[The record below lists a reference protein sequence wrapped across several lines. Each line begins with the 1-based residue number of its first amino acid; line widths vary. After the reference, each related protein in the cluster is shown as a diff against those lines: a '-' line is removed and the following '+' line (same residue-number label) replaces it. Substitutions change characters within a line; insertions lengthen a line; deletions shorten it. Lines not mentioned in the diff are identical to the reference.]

1 MCSLIELQKPVRPA
15 TGGVLCGGSL
25 FLEVY
30 MAKPFL
36 SYEDQ
41 LNKLANEKALT
52 IPDREYAMTMLQRIG
67 YFSLIGGYKAPF
79 KNPTNNLYYRHVK
92 FEDIVA
98 LYAFDEDLRE
108 LFFKYILQVERHIR
122 SLLAYSFTEKHGEL
136 QTEYLDPGN
145 YDSDPAVQDDVN
157 RLINTL
163 DKLANR
169 TSDYPYINH
178 QRNTYGNVP
187 LWVLMNGITFGTL
200 SKFYL
205 LSTQDVK
212 TKVAKNFYKV
222 NEKQLT
228 QYLTVMTKFRNVCA
242 HNERLYSYKTKD
254 NIPNTTLHT
263 KLSIPQKGAQ
273 FVSGKRDL
281 FAMVIAFRYLLPNE
295 EFLAF
300 KKNLNVILKNYYK
313 RSSALPP
320 NILLKHMGFPKN
332 WNNIT
337 RYKK

>member
-1 MCSLIELQKPVRPA
+1 
-15 TGGVLCGGSL
+15 
-25 FLEVY
+25 

-36 SYEDQ
+36 SYEGQ
-41 LNKLANEKALT
+41 LNKLENEKALT
-52 IPDREYAMTMLQRIG
+52 IPDRKYAMTMLQRIG

-98 LYAFDEDLRE
+98 LYAFDEELRE
-108 LFFKYILQVERHIR
+108 LFFKYILQIERHIR
-122 SLLAYSFTEKHGEL
+122 SLLAYAFSEKHGEA
-136 QTEYLDPGN
+136 QTEYLASGN

-157 RLINTL
+157 RLISTL
-163 DKLANR
+163 DKLANWK
-169 TSDYPYINH
+169 SDYPYINH

-187 LWVLMNGITFGTL
+187 LWVLMNGITFGSL

-205 LSTQDVK
+205 LSTQDIK
-212 TKVAKNFYKV
+212 AKVAKNFCKV

-254 NIPNTTLHT
+254 DIPDTTLHC
-263 KLSIPQKGAQ
+263 KLSIPQKSTQ

-281 FAMVIAFRYLLPNE
+281 FAMVIAFRYLLPDE
-295 EFLAF
+295 DF
-300 KKNLNVILKNYYK
+300 KTFK
-313 RSSALPP
+313 RSLTVVINNYFNSSSAIPRTKLM
-320 NILLKHMGFPKN
+320 KYMGFPEN
-332 WNNIT
+332 WNSIT
-337 RYKK
+337 KYKK